1 VLRPR
6 TGAIL
11 RLRLVN
17 SALRRCY
24 PIQSLRHFQVVNGET
39 GDTHGP
45 TALGTLPFYTESRA
59 FWQRTIAAMTTAQ
72 ADACDPMGPLHGVR
86 VLALEQ
92 AVAGPLCTRHLADL
106 GADVIK
112 IERPGGGDFSRRYDT
127 AVKGLS
133 SYFVWLNRGKR
144 SLTLDM
150 KRPEAR
156 DVLERLI
163 ASSDVLVQNLG
174 PGAIDRLGF
183 APARLRR
190 DYPALVITSISGY
203 GSGGPYE
210 TRKAFDLLLQG
221 ETGVI
226 ATTGSGDQL
235 AKLGISVGDIGA
247 GVYGAMGTLAALYER
262 RATGQGRLVE
272 TSLFDALAEWMGY
285 PAYFTLYGGEP
296 PARAGVRH
304 ATVVPYG
311 SYACADGAVLFAVQT
326 ETQWAAFC
334 DTVCGHP
341 EWETDVRFNTSAQR
355 RINRDVLEA
364 MIEEAFSAL
373 TRAEVERR
381 LEIADIP
388 FGAVN
393 EVAEFVAHPQLA
405 ARDRWREVGS
415 PAGPLRAIVPPI
427 DLEGMPP
434 RMEPIPDVGDHTN
447 EVLGELGYNARE
459 MARLRK
465 QGVV

>member
-1 VLRPR
+1 MTDP
-6 TGAIL
+6 
-11 RLRLVN
+11 
-17 SALRRCY
+17 
-24 PIQSLRHFQVVNGET
+24 
-39 GDTHGP
+39 GDTNYGFAP
-45 TALGTLPFYTESRA
+45 A
-59 FWQRTIAAMTTAQ
+59 
-72 ADACDPMGPLHGVR
+72 GPLAGIR

-112 IERPGGGDFSRRYDT
+112 IERPGGDFARRYDT

-150 KRPEAR
+150 KHATAR
-156 DVLERLI
+156 EILERLV

-190 DYPALVITSISGY
+190 DYPSLVITSISGY
-203 GSGGPYE
+203 GTGGPFE

-226 ATTGSGDQL
+226 ATTGTGDQL

-247 GVYGAMGTLAALYER
+247 AVYGVIGTLAALYER
-262 RATGQGRLVE
+262 RATGQGRIVE

-285 PAYFTLYGGEP
+285 PAYYTLYGGEP

-311 SYACADGAVLFAVQT
+311 SYRCADGAVLFAVQT
-326 ETQWAAFC
+326 ETQWKAFC
-334 DTVCGHP
+334 EIVCEHP
-341 EWETDVRFNTSAQR
+341 EWEGDERFTTAALR
-355 RINRDVLEA
+355 RVNREALET
-364 MIEEAFSAL
+364 MIEDEFAAL
-373 TRAEVERR
+373 PRAEVVRR
-381 LEIADIP
+381 LEAADVP
-388 FGAVN
+388 FGSLN

-405 ARDRWREVGS
+405 ARDRWRDVDS
-415 PAGPLRAIVPPI
+415 PAGPLRAIVPPF
-427 DLEGMPP
+427 DLEGVSPP
-434 RMEPIPDVGDHTN
+434 MGAIPDVGDHTD
-447 EVLGELGYNARE
+447 EILGELGYDAGE
-459 MARLRK
+459 ISHLHETGA
-465 QGVV
+465 V